1 MIKYLKAFAEI
12 LINYNFYSIPVLI
25 FEIFFYIKYPDK
37 YNKFKYYNS
46 KFLSDPIPCSFYFLK
61 KIEKFLNKKKIRHIC
76 DLGSGYG
83 KVLYFF
89 GKIKKYKIDGVE
101 LDKEIYIESLSLKN
115 NNINIYNNNILKFN
129 ISNKKYGLFIINDP
143 FKKFSDLKKLINNIL
158 KIKKKKYLVLIN
170 LSKEKSN
177 YMKKYLNVLDKIE
190 ISSKRNLYFCS
201 KK

>member
-1 MIKYLKAFAEI
+1 MSKYLKAFVEI
-12 LINYNFYSIPVLI
+12 LINYHIYSIPILI
-25 FEIFFYIKYPDK
+25 FEIFFYIKYPNK
-37 YNKFKYYNS
+37 YNKFKYSNS
-46 KFLSDPIPCSFYFLK
+46 KFLSDPIPCPFYFLK
-61 KIEKFLNKKKIRHIC
+61 KIEKFLNKKKIKYIC

-115 NNINIYNNNILKFN
+115 KNINVYNKNILKFDM
-129 ISNKKYGLFIINDP
+129 SSKKYESFIINDP
-143 FKKFSDLKKLINNIL
+143 LKKLSDLKKLINKIL
-158 KIKKKKYLVLIN
+158 RTKKKKYLILIN

-177 YMKKYLNVLDKIE
+177 NIKKYLRVLDKIE
-190 ISSKRNLYFCS
+190 ISSKRNIYFCS

>member
-1 MIKYLKAFAEI
+1 MRKYLKVFVEI
-12 LINYNFYSIPVLI
+12 LINYHIYSIPILI
-25 FEIFFYIKYPDK
+25 FEIFFYIKYPNK

-61 KIEKFLNKKKIRHIC
+61 KIEKFLNKKKIRYIC

-89 GKIKKYKIDGVE
+89 GKIKKYKIDGIE
-101 LDKEIYIESLSLKN
+101 LDKKIYIESLNLKN
-115 NNINIYNNNILKFN
+115 NNINLYNKNILKFN
-129 ISNKKYGLFIINDP
+129 FFKKKYELFIINDP
-143 FKKFSDLKKLINNIL
+143 LKKFFDFKKIINKIL
-158 KIKKKKYLVLIN
+158 KIKKKKYLVLVN

-177 YMKKYLNVLDKIE
+177 YIKKHLKILDKVE
-190 ISSKRNLYFCS
+190 ISLKRNIYFCT

>member
-1 MIKYLKAFAEI
+1 MIKYLKAFTEI
-12 LINYNFYSIPVLI
+12 LVNYNFYSIPVLI

-89 GKIKKYKIDGVE
+89 GKIKNYNIDGVE

-177 YMKKYLNVLDKIE
+177 YIKKNLKVLDKIE
-190 ISSKRNLYFCS
+190 ISSKRNIYFCS
-201 KK
+201 NK

>member
-12 LINYNFYSIPVLI
+12 LINYNFYSIPILI
-25 FEIFFYIKYPDK
+25 FEIFFYIKYPNK

-46 KFLSDPIPCSFYFLK
+46 KFSSDPIPCSFYFLK
-61 KIEKFLNKKKIRHIC
+61 KIEKFLNKKKIRYIC

-101 LDKEIYIESLSLKN
+101 LNKEIYNESLSLKN
-115 NNINIYNNNILKFN
+115 NNINVYNKNILKFN
-129 ISNKKYGLFIINDP
+129 FFNKKYELFIINDP
-143 FKKFSDLKKLINNIL
+143 LKKLSDLKKLINKIL
-158 KIKKKKYLVLIN
+158 RIKKKNYLVLIN

-177 YMKKYLNVLDKIE
+177 YMKKYLKVLDKVE
-190 ISSKRNLYFCS
+190 ISLKRNIYFCS
-201 KK
+201 NK

>member
-1 MIKYLKAFAEI
+1 MMKYLKASIEI
-12 LINYNFYSIPVLI
+12 LINYRFYSIPILI
-25 FEIFFYIKYPDK
+25 FEIFFSIKYPNK

-46 KFLSDPIPCSFYFLK
+46 KSSSDPIPCSFYFLK
-61 KIEKFLNKKKIRHIC
+61 KIEKFLNKKKIKYIC

-101 LDKEIYIESLSLKN
+101 LDKEIYVESLSLKN
-115 NNINIYNNNILKFN
+115 KNIKVYNKNILKFDM
-129 ISNKKYGLFIINDP
+129 SSKKYESFIINDP
-143 FKKFSDLKKLINNIL
+143 LKKLSDLKKLINKIL
-158 KIKKKKYLVLIN
+158 RTKKKKYLILIN

-177 YMKKYLNVLDKIE
+177 NIKKYLRVLDKIE
-190 ISSKRNLYFCS
+190 ISSKRNIYFCS

>member
-12 LINYNFYSIPVLI
+12 LINYKFYSIPGLI
-25 FEIFFYIKYPDK
+25 FEIFFHIKYPNK
-37 YNKFKYYNS
+37 YNKFKYHNS

-61 KIEKFLNKKKIRHIC
+61 KIEKFLNKKKIRYIC

-101 LDKEIYIESLSLKN
+101 IDKEIYIESLSLKN
-115 NNINIYNNNILKFN
+115 NNINVFNKNILQFDFF
-129 ISNKKYGLFIINDP
+129 NKKYELFIINDP
-143 FKKFSDLKKLINNIL
+143 LKKFSDTKKLINKIL
-158 KIKKKKYLVLIN
+158 RVKKKKYLVLIN

-177 YMKKYLNVLDKIE
+177 YIKKYLKFSYKLE
-190 ISSKRNLYFCS
+190 ISLKRNIYFCC